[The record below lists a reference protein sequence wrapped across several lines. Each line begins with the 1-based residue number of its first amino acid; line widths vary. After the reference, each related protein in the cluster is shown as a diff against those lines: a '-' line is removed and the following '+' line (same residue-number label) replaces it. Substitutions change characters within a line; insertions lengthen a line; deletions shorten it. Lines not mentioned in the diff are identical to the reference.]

1 MSATDLAAMIV
12 YTAAAGACI
21 LLGGLLASVARIR
34 PRWLETEFRHSVIAF
49 GGGVLIAAVAFVLVP
64 EGIEYVA
71 SPAAACVA
79 LLAGGFAFFGV
90 ERYLGKRKREKPQLS
105 AMLLDYIPESLAL
118 GGMFAL
124 GAPEATLL
132 ALLIGLQNFPE
143 GFNAYREL
151 AAVPPA
157 QPKRTLVIMA
167 ALIPVGPAF
176 GLVGWGFGTELPIIL
191 GLAMLF
197 AAGGILYL
205 LFQDIA
211 PQAHLRRHW
220 APTLG
225 AVVGFAFGM
234 LGYLYV

>member
-1 MSATDLAAMIV
+1 MTA

-21 LLGGLLASVARIR
+21 VLGGVLASVARIR

-71 SPAAACVA
+71 SPIVACGT

-90 ERYLGKRKREKPQLS
+90 ERFLGMRKREKPQLS

-124 GAPEATLL
+124 EARAAPLL
-132 ALLIGLQNFPE
+132 ALLIGLQNLPE

-151 AAVPPA
+151 AAAPAA
-157 QPKRTLVIMA
+157 QPQRVLGIMA
-167 ALIPVGPAF
+167 ALIPLGPAF
-176 GLVGWGFGTELPIIL
+176 GLLGWRYGANFPILLGFC
-191 GLAMLF
+191 MLF

-211 PQAHLRRHW
+211 PRARLQRHW

-225 AVVGFAFGM
+225 AVIGFTVGM
-234 LGYLYV
+234 LGYLYT